1 MLFAWV
7 LFQKGDNMKI
17 FASNFLDNGEVAY
30 FEEGKKVWSMPM
42 TCPKCVCSDG
52 KYCYSYSLEGGVF
65 TIHSFEMSGNGFKV
79 KSTLAIDEVNIAHMN
94 YSKVHNLLFLS
105 STESGYTTAVNVED
119 GVLKSVAFKLMPG
132 GIAPSGCHQVIFN
145 AKEDLA
151 VAVNISQN
159 KVFFY
164 NFKDKA
170 FSEKA
175 VMSFP
180 DGTKPRHAMFSPDE
194 KVMYLVTE
202 GSNELFVIDYNNL
215 AILQT
220 NKIVDVEAEDA
231 KVATMAIDQNKN
243 LLFATIRG
251 NNETAEFS
259 MGEDGLLTRN
269 AIFTIHGDRSPN
281 MIISKDKKHLVFG
294 NLFSNNITVVDAETK
309 ELVYAVPFEKALG
322 IVEVI

>member
-1 MLFAWV
+1 
-7 LFQKGDNMKI
+7 MKI
-17 FASNFLDNGEVAY
+17 FASNFLDKGEVAY

-65 TIHSFEMSGNGFKV
+65 TIHSFEMVGNGFKV
-79 KSTLAIDEVNIAHMN
+79 KSTLAINEVNIAHMN

-119 GVLKSVAFKLMPG
+119 GNLLSVAFKLMPG
-132 GIAPSGCHQVIFN
+132 GIEPSGCHQVIFN
-145 AKEDLA
+145 KAEDLA

-170 FSEKA
+170 FEEKA
-175 VMSFP
+175 VMAFP
-180 DGTKPRHAMFSPDE
+180 EGTKPRHAMFADDE

-215 AILQT
+215 KVLQT

-231 KVATMAIDQNKN
+231 KVATMAIDENKG

-251 NNETAEFS
+251 NNQTAEFAI
-259 MGEDGLLTRN
+259 GEDGLLTRN
-269 AIFTIHGDRSPN
+269 EIFSNKGDRSPN
-281 MIISKDKKHLVFG
+281 MIISKNKKYLVFG
-294 NLFSNNITVVDAETK
+294 NLFSNDITIVDTQTK
-309 ELVYAVPFEKALG
+309 ALVMSMPFEKALG